1 MIPKI
6 KMINSVYLVDLLLSY
21 TGSFNRQ
28 QLMDLTGMSIA
39 TATRTIKKYKE
50 NNEDNLKYVVENKR
64 YEITDIFKSNFSIA
78 AEDAL
83 TLLAYG
89 QQRTQTGY
97 LNTIGPAVVSNESS
111 KLSSDIVPDITRAIY
126 SKSPI
131 NIEYY
136 GTQSSREKR
145 TILPLAIF
153 ESRGNWYVRVCDLKD
168 SEYKT
173 FKFIRIN
180 SVLGTSVQK
189 LTETIDDKDWFET
202 VTLTLG
208 AHPNHHNPKGLNKD
222 LGLLDKPVFN
232 LTVPRA
238 LAGFKLAELAVD
250 ASPEGTLNPEYFQ
263 YRLLN
268 LHELFEVS
276 SMRIAPGFKS
286 NKPNLNFTN

>member
-50 NNEDNLKYVVENKR
+50 DNEDNLKYVVEKKR
-64 YEITDIFKSNFSIA
+64 YEITDIFKSDFSIA

-89 QQRTQTGY
+89 LQRTQTGY
-97 LNTIGPAVVSNESS
+97 LNTIGPALTSNEGS
-111 KLSSDIVPDITRAIY
+111 KLSPDIVPNITRAIY
-126 SKSPI
+126 NKLPI
-131 NIEYY
+131 DIEYY
-136 GTQSSREKR
+136 GTQSSQETRS
-145 TILPLAIF
+145 ILPLAIF
-153 ESRGNWYVRVCDLKD
+153 ESRGNWYVRVFDLND
-168 SEYKT
+168 GEYKT

-180 SVLGTSVQK
+180 RSLGTSVQK
-189 LTETIDDKDWFET
+189 LTKIIDDKDWYET

-208 AHPNHHNPKGLNKD
+208 AHPKHPNSKGLKKD

-232 LTVPRA
+232 LTVSKA

-250 ASPEGTLNPEYFQ
+250 SSTEGTLNPEYFQ

-268 LHELFEVS
+268 LHELTEVN
-276 SMRIAPGFKS
+276 SMKIAPGFM
-286 NKPNLNFTN
+286 

>member
-1 MIPKI
+1 
-6 KMINSVYLVDLLLSY
+6 MINSIYLVDLLLSY

-50 NNEDNLKYVVENKR
+50 NNEENLQYVIENKR
-64 YEITDIFKSNFSIA
+64 YEITDAFKSNFNIA

-97 LNTIGPAVVSNESS
+97 LNTIGPASASNGSS
-111 KLSSDIVPDITRAIY
+111 KLSSDIIPAVTRAIY
-126 SKSPI
+126 RKTFI
-131 NIEYY
+131 DIEYY
-136 GTQSSREKR
+136 GTQSTQEIR

-153 ESRGNWYVRVCDLKD
+153 ESRGNWYVRVFDLKG

-180 SVLGTSVQK
+180 NVIGTSDK
-189 LTETIDDKDWFET
+189 KMTKFIDDKDWFET

-222 LGLLDKPVFN
+222 LGLLDRPVFN
-232 LTVPRA
+232 LTVPKA

-250 ASPEGTLNPEYFQ
+250 ASPKGTLSPEYFQ
-263 YRLLN
+263 YRLFN
-268 LHELFEVS
+268 LHELMEVK
-276 SMRIAPGFKS
+276 SMRIAPGFE
-286 NKPNLNFTN
+286 NGQ

>member
-1 MIPKI
+1 MIG
-6 KMINSVYLVDLLLSY
+6 SVYLVDLLLSY

-50 NNEDNLKYVVENKR
+50 SNEENLHYIIENKR
-64 YEITDIFKSNFSIA
+64 YEVTSVFKSNFNIA
-78 AEDAL
+78 PEDAL

-89 QQRTQTGY
+89 QQKTQTGY
-97 LNTIGPAVVSNESS
+97 INTVGPASMLNESS
-111 KLSSDIVPDITRAIY
+111 KLSQEIVPAITRAIY
-126 SKSPI
+126 RKSPVD
-131 NIEYY
+131 IEYY
-136 GTQSSREKR
+136 GTQSSQEKR

-153 ESRGNWYVRVCDLKD
+153 ESRGNWYVRVFDLKD
-168 SEYKT
+168 SRYKT

-180 SVLGTSVQK
+180 HVIGFSNKKV
-189 LTETIDDKDWFET
+189 TEVINDTDWFET

-208 AHPNHHNPKGLNKD
+208 AHPKHPTPKGLNKD

-232 LTVPRA
+232 LTVPKA

-250 ASPEGTLNPEYFQ
+250 ASLEGTLNPEYFQ

-268 LHELFEVS
+268 LHELMKVS
-276 SMRIAPGFKS
+276 SMRIAPGFS
-286 NKPNLNFTN
+286 E